1 MKKTLIALTA
11 LGALSTF
18 ALADNAGNGEQQ
30 YDSQTYAN
38 DAVVV
43 EPANADNPIL
53 PLKKV
58 TPDDEQRRLDEKNG
72 SRG

>member
-11 LGALSTF
+11 LGALSSF
-18 ALADNAGNGEQQ
+18 ALADDASSGEQK
-30 YDSQTYAN
+30 YESQTYAN
-38 DAVVV
+38 DTVVI
-43 EPANADNPIL
+43 EPANADNPVL